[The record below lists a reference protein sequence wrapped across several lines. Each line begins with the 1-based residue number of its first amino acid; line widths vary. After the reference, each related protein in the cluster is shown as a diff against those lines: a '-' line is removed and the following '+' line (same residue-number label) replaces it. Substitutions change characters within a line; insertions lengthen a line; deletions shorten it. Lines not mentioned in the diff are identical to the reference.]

1 MEYEGEQWVQGAE
14 AQAVEVEAKVKAQ
27 EVEWESWMEDWE
39 ALEAKMVLVE
49 MGTKQEMA
57 DVLVEA
63 IDEVQDVQEA
73 QVELEVQEDLVELEV
88 QDHHSRHLP
97 PDPAALAGQEHHHQ
111 AGEHPLSRLG
121 RPHHRGAG
129 QTH

>member
-1 MEYEGEQWVQGAE
+1 
-14 AQAVEVEAKVKAQ
+14 
-27 EVEWESWMEDWE
+27 MEDWE

-49 MGTKQEMA
+49 MGTEQEMA

-63 IDEVQDVQEA
+63 IDEVQEA
-73 QVELEVQEDLVELEV
+73 QEDLVDLVELVELEV

-97 PDPAALAGQEHHHQ
+97 PDPAALAGQEHYHQ
-111 AGEHPLSRLG
+111 VGERPLSRLG
-121 RPHHRGAG
+121 HPHHRGGA

>member
-1 MEYEGEQWVQGAE
+1 
-14 AQAVEVEAKVKAQ
+14 
-27 EVEWESWMEDWE
+27 MEDWE

-49 MGTKQEMA
+49 
-57 DVLVEA
+57 A
-63 IDEVQDVQEA
+63 IDEAQEA
-73 QVELEVQEDLVELEV
+73 LEEQEDLVELVELEV

-111 AGEHPLSRLG
+111 VGGRPLSRLR
-121 RPHHRGAG
+121 RPRCRGPA